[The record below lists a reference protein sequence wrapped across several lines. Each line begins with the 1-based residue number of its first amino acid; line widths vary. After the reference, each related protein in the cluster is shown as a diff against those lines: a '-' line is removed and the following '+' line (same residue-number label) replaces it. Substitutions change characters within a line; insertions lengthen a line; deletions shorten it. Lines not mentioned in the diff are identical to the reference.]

1 MVTPVITPDAN
12 VLDVLPVEQAA
23 LVIDQPVITPEPTP
37 EQAAP
42 PVAGESASPSPQEEL
57 ATLRRQLAQ
66 AKSARDAEITE
77 ATLQREAQKVYDEE
91 LAAGL
96 STEDALRIAK
106 RHYSTSQQAMAQ
118 QKVERDKQAAAEL
131 VGQRYKVSPALLMS
145 GTSGEHMETIA
156 QLFIVNKRIEAL
168 EKGQVS
174 VQAVNSNNSR
184 AGNVAV
190 TADNIDQLFMD
201 FENES
206 MRIGQPNRQNP
217 YEPALRKMMVR

>member
-23 LVIDQPVITPEPTP
+23 PVIDQPVITPEPTP

-42 PVAGESASPSPQEEL
+42 PVAGESASPTPQEEL

-77 ATLQREAQKVYDEE
+77 ATLQRSAQAKYDEA
-91 LAAGL
+91 LNRGL
-96 STEDALRIAK
+96 STEDALWIAK
-106 RHYSTSQQAMAQ
+106 DHYSTSQQAMAQ

-131 VGQRYKVSPALLMS
+131 VGQRYKVSPALLMA
-145 GTSGEHMETIA
+145 GTSGEHMEEIA
-156 QLFIVNKRIEAL
+156 QRILLQQRIEVL

-174 VQAVNSNNSR
+174 AQVVNSNNSR

-190 TADNIDQLFMD
+190 TADNIDQLWFD
-201 FENES
+201 HE
-206 MRIGQPNRQNP
+206 IQHPGAPNP
-217 YEPALRKMMVR
+217 YEAAYRKVMAH